1 MYYNTF
7 GWEMI
12 FMASAN
18 WQKHSGGTSVKAQFR
33 HCDKNERLKVKH
45 ANEEIDANLTYK
57 NLSFGIFQGDYK
69 SACHAYDER
78 IEYIDK
84 HAGLK
89 KKPRKDRVTCVSW
102 SIPQP
107 EGMSEDMASKWFTDV
122 YALLTRE
129 YSEVL
134 GASVHFDEV
143 HEYVD
148 ASTGETTKSR
158 PHMHAFVLPVVE
170 KDGFRRLI
178 GKDFSKRDKMI
189 QLNNS
194 IQKLTEDKYP
204 GYTFMTGVKH
214 PGKYQSVEDSKRQ
227 SKIMKALQDDFDVY
241 KSNALQVIEQ
251 ERAKFKAEVAV
262 ANKKLA
268 EREQAVAVRESNA
281 KAKEEQTD
289 AYVINV
295 KDIEKS
301 TDVSEH
307 AFANW
312 KYVNKEGKIVDFSH
326 WFEKFVKEQ
335 NKAANAKKQKAKP
348 SLAAPKPVD
357 YAQKALGVIGE
368 QLVNKAVQAASESI
382 KRKTLSTPPSLHEDE
397 SDEWSL

>member
-1 MYYNTF
+1 
-7 GWEMI
+7 
-12 FMASAN
+12 MASTN

-45 ANEEIDANLTYK
+45 ANEEIDTNLTYK
-57 NLSFGIFQGDYK
+57 NLSFGIFQQDYK
-69 SACHAYDER
+69 SACYAYDER

-214 PGKYQSVEDSKRQ
+214 PGKYQTVEDL
-227 SKIMKALQDDFDVY
+227 KARSEREQIEQEIKAV
-241 KSNALQVIEQ
+241 KSNVLQVIHNEAVKLDARELAVIKR
-251 ERAKFKAEVAV
+251 ERAASEK
-262 ANKKLA
+262 
-268 EREQAVAVRESNA
+268 ESQN
-281 KAKEEQTD
+281 KAKEDYWNDYE
-289 AYVINV
+289 IKV
-295 KDIEKS
+295 KDIES
-301 TDVSEH
+301 SMDSEISNLAH
-307 AFANW
+307 KLTLKYGNKTMTIFDFLLLKAKRIAENAN
-312 KYVNKEGKIVDFSH
+312 K
-326 WFEKFVKEQ
+326 
-335 NKAANAKKQKAKP
+335 KKQ
-348 SLAAPKPVD
+348 SLPKNSSAPKPVN
-357 YAQKALGVIGE
+357 YAQKAMEEAGRQVGSMIE
-368 QLVNKAVQAASESI
+368 KSARESI
-382 KRKTLSTPPSLHEDE
+382 ERKKLSIPPSWHEDE
-397 SDEWSL
+397 SDEYSY

>member
-1 MYYNTF
+1 
-7 GWEMI
+7 
-12 FMASAN
+12 MASAN

-45 ANEEIDANLTYK
+45 ANEEIDTNLTYK
-57 NLSFGIFQGDYK
+57 NLSFGIFQQDYK

-134 GASVHFDEV
+134 GASAHFDEV

-148 ASTGETTKSR
+148 ASTGEIVESR
-158 PHMHAFVLPVVE
+158 PHMHVFVLPVVE

-227 SKIMKALQDDFDVY
+227 SRRIEERVKQGIEAD
-241 KSNALQVIEQ
+241 KSNALQVIAG
-251 ERAKFKAEVAV
+251 AKNDALDMAISLDKQ
-262 ANKKLA
+262 NA
-268 EREQAVAVRESNA
+268 ERESELNAREAQLDERES
-281 KAKEEQTD
+281 KMEE
-289 AYVINV
+289 
-295 KDIEKS
+295 
-301 TDVSEH
+301 
-307 AFANW
+307 
-312 KYVNKEGKIVDFSH
+312 
-326 WFEKFVKEQ
+326 KEQ
-335 NKAANAKKQKAKP
+335 FMQWSYPTKAGKQIPILRLFEMFRKELKKAENEKKQ
-348 SLAAPKPVD
+348 SLPKHSSAPKPVD
-357 YAQKALGVIGE
+357 YVQKAMVEAIKPV
-368 QLVNKAVQAASESI
+368 VNKAYEDVQENM
-382 KRKTLSTPPSLHEDE
+382 KRRVLPTLDYSDEDE
-397 SDEWSL
+397 SDEYSY

>member
-1 MYYNTF
+1 
-7 GWEMI
+7 
-12 FMASAN
+12 MASAN
-18 WQKHSGGTSVKAQFR
+18 WLKMSGGTDVKSKFR
-33 HCDKNERLKVKH
+33 HCDKDERLKVKH
-45 ANEEIDANLTYK
+45 ANEEIDTNLTHK
-57 NLSFGIFQGDYK
+57 NLSFGIFQQDYK

-89 KKPRKDRVTCVSW
+89 KKPRKDRVTCISW

-107 EGMSEDMASKWFTDV
+107 EGMSEDMASRWFTDV
-122 YALLTRE
+122 YDLLTRE

-148 ASTGETTKSR
+148 ASTGETVKSR

-227 SKIMKALQDDFDVY
+227 SKIMKSLQDDFDVY
-241 KSNALQVIEQ
+241 KSNALQVIEH
-251 ERAKFKAEVAV
+251 ERAKFKAEVAA
-262 ANKKLA
+262 ANKELS
-268 EREQAVAVRESNA
+268 EREHAVAVRESNV
-281 KAKEEQTD
+281 KAKEEQVD
-289 AYVINV
+289 AYKINV
-295 KDIEKS
+295 KDIEGS
-301 TDVSEH
+301 MDASVS
-307 AFANW
+307 
-312 KYVNKEGKIVDFSH
+312 KYMHTKRFLRGEQSILLIDMFKEWVQKQ
-326 WFEKFVKEQ
+326 E
-335 NKAANAKKQKAKP
+335 KAANEQKQKAKP
-348 SLAAPKPVD
+348 QLSTPKPVD
-357 YAQKALGVIGE
+357 YVQKALGLVSE
-368 QLVNKAVQAASESI
+368 QAVNKAVQEVQEVA
-382 KRKTLSTPPSLHEDE
+382 KRKPLVLPWAHDE
-397 SDEWSL
+397 QSSDEMSY

>member
-1 MYYNTF
+1 
-7 GWEMI
+7 
-12 FMASAN
+12 MASVN

-33 HCDKNERLKVKH
+33 HCDLDERLKTNH
-45 ANEEIDANLTYK
+45 SNMQIDSSLTNR
-57 NLSFGIFQGDYK
+57 NLSFGCFTRGYT
-69 SACHAYDER
+69 SACAEYDNRVKDIDDHANLTR
-78 IEYIDK
+78 
-84 HAGLK
+84 
-89 KKPRKDRVTCVSW
+89 KPRKDRVTCVSW
-102 SIPQP
+102 SIPCP
-107 EGMSEDMASKWFTDV
+107 ANMPDDMASRWFSDV
-122 YALLTRE
+122 YGLLTRE
-129 YSEVL
+129 YSDVL

-148 ASTGETTKSR
+148 ASTGENTKSR
-158 PHMHAFVLPVVE
+158 AHMHAFVLPVVE
-170 KDGFRRLI
+170 KDGVRRLN
-178 GKDFSKRDKMI
+178 GKQFVKKEDYTK
-189 QLNNS
+189 LNKS
-194 IQKLTEDKYP
+194 IQAMTEDKYP

-241 KSNALQVIEQ
+241 TSNALQVIEQ

-268 EREQAVAVRESNA
+268 EREHAVAVRESNA

-295 KDIEKS
+295 KNIEKS

-312 KYVNKEGKIVDFSH
+312 KYVNKDGKIVDFSH

-348 SLAAPKPVD
+348 QLSTLKPVD
-357 YAQKALGVIGE
+357 YTQKAIGVIGE
-368 QLVNKAVQAASESI
+368 QLVDKAVQEVHEVA
-382 KRKTLSTPPSLHEDE
+382 KRKTLSTPPSWDE
-397 SDEWSL
+397 QSGDEYSY

>member
-1 MYYNTF
+1 
-7 GWEMI
+7 
-12 FMASAN
+12 MASAN

-45 ANEEIDANLTYK
+45 ANEEIDTNLTYK
-57 NLSFGIFQGDYK
+57 NLSFGIFQQDYK

-122 YALLTRE
+122 YALLNTE
-129 YSEVL
+129 YSDVL
-134 GASVHFDEV
+134 GASAHFDEV

-148 ASTGETTKSR
+148 ASTGETVESR
-158 PHMHAFVLPVVE
+158 PHMHVFVLPVVE

-227 SKIMKALQDDFDVY
+227 SKIMKALQDDFDAY

-251 ERAKFKAEVAV
+251 EGAKFKAEVAAV
-262 ANKKLA
+262 NKRLA
-268 EREQAVAVRESNA
+268 EREHAVAVRESNV
-281 KAKEEQTD
+281 KVKEEQTD

-301 TDVSEH
+301 IDVSEN

-312 KYVNKEGKIVDFSH
+312 QYVRKDGTTIDFRR
-326 WFEKFVKEQ
+326 WYKMFVKEQ
-335 NKAANAKKQKAKP
+335 TEAANTKKQKAKP
-348 SLAAPKPVD
+348 SLTAPKPVD

-368 QLVNKAVQAASESI
+368 QLVDKAVQEVHEVA
-382 KRKTLSTPPSLHEDE
+382 KRKTLSTPPSWDE
-397 SDEWSL
+397 QSGDELSY